1 MGLVAIT
8 DWSQSSKQN
17 SLTYRDHWHCLVNHC
32 VPRKE
37 IDGQFIKF
45 LIDLYKPNSSRAS
58 EQKAKLNPPNI
69 RAPQLIPKFEPVHKT
84 TIFE

>member
-8 DWSQSSKQN
+8 DWCQSSKQN

-37 IDGQFIKF
+37 IDGQSTKF
-45 LIDLYKPNSSRAS
+45 LLDLYKCKSSSLS
-58 EQKAKLNPPNI
+58 EH
-69 RAPQLIPKFEPVHKT
+69 LI
-84 TIFE
+84 